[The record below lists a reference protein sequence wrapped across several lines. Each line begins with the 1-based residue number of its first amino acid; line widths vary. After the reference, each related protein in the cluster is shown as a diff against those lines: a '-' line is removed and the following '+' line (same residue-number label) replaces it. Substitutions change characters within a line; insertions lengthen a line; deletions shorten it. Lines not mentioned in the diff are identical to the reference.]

1 MDRFEAVITI
11 ILGLSVSIV
20 GSWIYK
26 TDKKFIKLLI
36 ALCIFSVLIILII
49 LPDNKQTGLEDK
61 EITNIK
67 AALNNKGYLL
77 YTEGKFKEA
86 ITYYERAIDE
96 DPEYKLARNNKV
108 DALRKLTST
117 REQ

>member
-36 ALCIFSVLIILII
+36 ALCIFSV
-49 LPDNKQTGLEDK
+49 
-61 EITNIK
+61 
-67 AALNNKGYLL
+67 
-77 YTEGKFKEA
+77 
-86 ITYYERAIDE
+86 
-96 DPEYKLARNNKV
+96 
-108 DALRKLTST
+108 
-117 REQ
+117 